1 VNDMKLKIVVVGG
14 PGALLAEAIAE
25 FEQRA
30 ARYWTLEVVEVKAE
44 KATKGKAETAVQEAE
59 GERLL
64 AKVTPDS
71 QIVALTRQGGDAWS
85 SARLARLLEERAL
98 HGGADLTFLI
108 GGAFG
113 LSEEVLRI
121 AERRMRLS
129 AFTLTHDI
137 ARLVLAEQL
146 YRAGTIVRNEPYHKG
161 RV

>member
-1 VNDMKLKIVVVGG
+1 MKLKIIVVGR
-14 PGALLAEAIAE
+14 PDASLADAIAGYE
-25 FEQRA
+25 ERA
-30 ARYWTLEVVEVKAE
+30 ARYWTLEVVEVKGE
-44 KATKGKAETAVQEAE
+44 RATKGRTEKEVQDAE

-64 AKVTPDS
+64 AKVPADS

-113 LSEEVLRI
+113 LSEEVLRV

-137 ARLVLAEQL
+137 ARLILAEQL
-146 YRAGTIVRNEPYHKG
+146 YRVGTIVRGEPYHKG

>member
-1 VNDMKLKIVVVGG
+1 MKLKIVVVGR

-25 FEQRA
+25 FEERA

-44 KATKGKAETAVQEAE
+44 KASKGKVEKDVQDAE

-64 AKVTPDS
+64 AKVPADS

-161 RV
+161 MI

>member
-1 VNDMKLKIVVVGG
+1 MKLKIVVVGR
-14 PGALLAEAIAE
+14 PGALLADAIAE
-25 FEQRA
+25 YEQRA
-30 ARYWTLEVVEVKAE
+30 ARYWTLEVVEVRAE
-44 KATKGKAETAVQEAE
+44 KAGKGTSEKEVQDAE

-64 AKVTPDS
+64 AKVPTGS

-85 SARLARLLEERAL
+85 SERLARLLEERAL
-98 HGGADLTFLI
+98 HAGPDLTFLI

-113 LSEEVLRI
+113 LSADVLRI

-146 YRAGTIVRNEPYHKG
+146 YRVGTIMRGEPYHKG
-161 RV
+161 TG

>member
-1 VNDMKLKIVVVGG
+1 MKLKIVVVGR
-14 PGALLAEAIAE
+14 PGTLLAEAIAE
-25 FEQRA
+25 FEARA

-44 KATKGKAETAVQEAE
+44 KASKGKTEKDVQDAE

-64 AKVTPDS
+64 AKVPAES

-85 SARLARLLEERAL
+85 SARLARLLEERSL
-98 HGGADLTFLI
+98 HAGPDLTFLI

-137 ARLVLAEQL
+137 ARLILTEQL
-146 YRAGTIVRNEPYHKG
+146 YRVGTIVRGEPYHKG
-161 RV
+161 RT

>member
-1 VNDMKLKIVVVGG
+1 MKLTIVVVGR
-14 PGALLAEAIAE
+14 PGALLAEAIADY
-25 FEQRA
+25 EQRA
-30 ARYWTLEVVEVKAE
+30 ARYWTMEISEVKAE
-44 KATKGKAETAVQEAE
+44 KASRGKTEKDVQDAE

-64 AKVTPDS
+64 ARVPPDS

-98 HGGADLTFLI
+98 HAGPDLTFLI

-113 LSEEVLRI
+113 LSEEVLRV

-137 ARLVLAEQL
+137 ARLILAEQL
-146 YRAGTIVRNEPYHKG
+146 YRVGTIVRGEPYHKG